1 MIWSTKRTKNFQLEN
16 PELGTK
22 LAPPKF
28 SDFLKDFAKKD
39 LGFAQ
44 NVHDKL
50 TELVKLAKE
59 VPCWTKPTVVLK
71 LNAVFK
77 GFS

>member
-1 MIWSTKRTKNFQLEN
+1 MYFGLNFQIEN
-16 PELGTK
+16 PEMSSK

-39 LGFAQ
+39 LNFAQ

-50 TELVKLAKE
+50 TDLVKLAKE
-59 VPCWTKPTVVLK
+59 VSIDPAEVIFLSRT
-71 LNAVFK
+71 
-77 GFS
+77 